1 LRPFLIRTSGQFELR
16 AFRNRKGGNSLRLT
30 QEWLRLAHADMLA
43 RGPTPRER
51 DPFERLDYRALPR
64 NQQTYLAVLRG
75 LVDLVFDPPPASSPP
90 STPTSTPS
98 TPITTLVATPSSR
111 LAGYPETSYL
121 DNTRL
126 ALLGAD
132 VADILAM
139 HMFILLFR
147 QIVFSESKESSPSSQ
162 ERTIHPTDLMKLKS
176 EIRDIASSRLG
187 SFFSPQLK
195 TSSKNKEGDLGT
207 TKQDIALQIA
217 KRATEAR
224 GRPRTSA
231 SSQLLNGVPSQQT
244 ISLAQRWADSN
255 IQPHA
260 PLAKMLRHRLR
271 DVVFDFVVAMTYSGR
286 DKLGTAPPNFPNYP
300 FCAKMDNALQIS
312 SGSAI
317 GMEPLTEEIGALSE
331 KIARVALI
339 HLNAFLPLYEQDGFL
354 D

>member
-1 LRPFLIRTSGQFELR
+1 MRPFLIRTSGQFELR
-16 AFRNRKGGNSLRLT
+16 AFKSRKGGNSLRLT
-30 QEWLRLAHADMLA
+30 REWLRLAHAGMLA
-43 RGPTPRER
+43 RGPTPHER
-51 DPFERLDYRALPR
+51 YPFERLDYHALPR

-75 LVDLVFDPPPASSPP
+75 LVDLVFDPPSTSEPP

-98 TPITTLVATPSSR
+98 TPVSTLVTPPSR

-139 HMFILLFR
+139 HMFLLLFR
-147 QIVFSESKESSPSSQ
+147 QLVFSESKESLTSSQ
-162 ERTIHPTDLMKLKS
+162 EKTVHLTDLMTLKS
-176 EIRDIASSRLG
+176 EIRDIASARLG
-187 SFFSPQLK
+187 FFFSPQLK
-195 TSSKNKEGDLGT
+195 IDSKDKEKDPGSI
-207 TKQDIALQIA
+207 KQDIALQIA
-217 KRATEAR
+217 KRAKEAR
-224 GRPRTSA
+224 GRPRTPA
-231 SSQLLNGVPSQQT
+231 SSHLFNNVPCQQT
-244 ISLAQRWADSN
+244 ISLAQRWVDSN
-255 IQPHA
+255 IQLHA

-271 DVVFDFVVAMTYSGR
+271 DVVFDFVVSMTYPSR
-286 DKLGTAPPNFPNYP
+286 GTTSLRFPNYP
-300 FCAKMDNALQIS
+300 FGTKMNNTLQIF

-317 GMEPLTEEIGALSE
+317 GMEPLTEEIGTLSE